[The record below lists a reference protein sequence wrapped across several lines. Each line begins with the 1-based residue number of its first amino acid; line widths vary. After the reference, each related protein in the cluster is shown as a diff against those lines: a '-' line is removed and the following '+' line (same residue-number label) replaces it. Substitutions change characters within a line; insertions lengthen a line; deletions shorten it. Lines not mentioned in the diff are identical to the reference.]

1 MDKKDKVDQFL
12 RQSMQ
17 LNADELPEPDAELQ
31 KRLRDK
37 VAARKLKSHWIWA
50 LLQRLWSMLNVEVK
64 LYQAGLSLGLLV
76 FLFLWLPQQGS
87 VQNTNGSDLL
97 ADSIHSK
104 YSSSA
109 KQNKFLIQHF
119 VVKTN

>member
-1 MDKKDKVDQFL
+1 MDKKDKVEQFL

-64 LYQAGLSLGLLV
+64 LYQAGLSLGMLV